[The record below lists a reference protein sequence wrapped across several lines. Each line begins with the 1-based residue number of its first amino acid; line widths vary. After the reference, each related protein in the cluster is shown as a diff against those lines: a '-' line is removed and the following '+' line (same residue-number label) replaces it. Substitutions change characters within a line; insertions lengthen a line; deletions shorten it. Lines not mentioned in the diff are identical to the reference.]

1 MNRGLGA
8 ASVGPAAGAVM
19 AVRWWTRHKKLF
31 RVVVLALPIL
41 AAFTT
46 VVCCIAF
53 ALAWVR
59 DLPVTDGGNLTLA
72 IVCGLIA
79 GLFFTVFH
87 VKPVTLVVLVRN
99 PQGFLTTCQAV
110 LHELG
115 YEVHLK
121 SPTELASR
129 PSFRA
134 FLAGGAIEVEVAGTH
149 GRISG
154 PKVFVEIV
162 CLLVRLHSHIKSY
175 EQGLRDGR
183 VRHGDRLLK
192 RVQLS
197 MRVTPEQWQELGDS
211 VIKMLAGDGA
221 EVVCEVH
228 LLAQSGE
235 GIRESMIEGPL
246 RDWLR
251 RAQIAVQIHKDHVRW
266 DEPVPRLKLD
276 PITEFDTSLDIAP
289 VD

>member
-1 MNRGLGA
+1 MFPQAPARWASGPLAGA
-8 ASVGPAAGAVM
+8 AMAA
-19 AVRWWTRHKKLF
+19 RWWTRHKKLF

-53 ALAWVR
+53 GLAWVR
-59 DLPVTDGGNLTLA
+59 DLPVTDSGNLTLA

-79 GLFFTVFH
+79 SLFFTVFH
-87 VKPVTLVVLVRN
+87 VKRVSLVVLVKN
-99 PQGFLTTCQAV
+99 PQSFLTTCQAV

-115 YEVHLK
+115 YEVNRK

-134 FLAGGAIEVEVAGTH
+134 LLAGGAIHVDVAGSH

-162 CLLVRLHSHIKSY
+162 RLLVRLQSHIKNY
-175 EQGLRDGR
+175 EQALRDSR

-192 RVQLS
+192 RVQLT
-197 MRVTPEQWQELGDS
+197 MRITPEQWAELGTR
-211 VIKMLAGDGA
+211 VIQRLADDGA
-221 EVVCEVH
+221 EV
-228 LLAQSGE
+228 
-235 GIRESMIEGPL
+235 
-246 RDWLR
+246 
-251 RAQIAVQIHKDHVRW
+251 
-266 DEPVPRLKLD
+266 
-276 PITEFDTSLDIAP
+276 
-289 VD
+289 

>member
-1 MNRGLGA
+1 
-8 ASVGPAAGAVM
+8 M

-31 RVVVLALPIL
+31 RVVILALPIL

-46 VVCCIAF
+46 VVSCIGF
-53 ALAWVR
+53 GLAWVR

-79 GLFFTVFH
+79 SLFFTAFH
-87 VKPVTLVVLVRN
+87 VKRVTLVVAIRN

-115 YEVHLK
+115 YEVNVK

-134 FLAGGAIEVEVAGTH
+134 LLAGGAIQVDVSGTH

-162 CLLVRLHSHIKSY
+162 RLLVRLNSHIKTH
-175 EQGLRDGR
+175 EQALRDSR

-192 RVQLS
+192 RVQLT
-197 MRVTPEQWQELGDS
+197 MRITPDQWNELGNG
-211 VIKMLAGDGA
+211 VIKVLADDGA
-221 EVVCEVH
+221 AVVCELH
-228 LLAQSGE
+228 LLAQSE
-235 GIRESMIEGPL
+235 QGIRESLIEGPL
-246 RDWLR
+246 REWLR
-251 RAQIAVQIHKDHVRW
+251 RQQIAVQIHKDHVRW
-266 DEPVPRLKLD
+266 DEPVSRLALD